1 MEPYEIAAFLGAV
14 EVVLEHARPGHA
26 VTVQQAG
33 GDVRSALH
41 IRWPV
46 VELVIERD
54 TNIGRASFAGPQR
67 LAVALTTMKWVD
79 GQLTP
84 VGRRPPLPRPHTQL
98 CIRYA
103 YDMRAYAMLAA
114 GEVPA
119 LYSYAELCRQ
129 LLVDIVRP
137 WARTAPPPRTRG
149 SRTPGG
155 APGGGGGGGPPRCP
169 RPRGGA
175 AGSSSTLGGGGP
187 PRRCSRAPAP

>member
-26 VTVQQAG
+26 V
-33 GDVRSALH
+33 GDVGSALH

-46 VELVIERD
+46 VQLVIERD

-79 GQLTP
+79 GQLTH
-84 VGRRPPLPRPHTQL
+84 VARRAPLPRTHTQL

-119 LYSYAELCRQ
+119 
-129 LLVDIVRP
+129 
-137 WARTAPPPRTRG
+137 
-149 SRTPGG
+149 
-155 APGGGGGGGPPRCP
+155 
-169 RPRGGA
+169 
-175 AGSSSTLGGGGP
+175 
-187 PRRCSRAPAP
+187 

>member
-33 GDVRSALH
+33 GDGRSALH

-79 GQLTP
+79 GQLTH
-84 VGRRPPLPRPHTQL
+84 VARRAP
-98 CIRYA
+98 
-103 YDMRAYAMLAA
+103 
-114 GEVPA
+114 
-119 LYSYAELCRQ
+119 
-129 LLVDIVRP
+129 
-137 WARTAPPPRTRG
+137 APPPPPPPGFRDAGGQRG
-149 SRTPGG
+149 GG
-155 APGGGGGGGPPRCP
+155 GRAGGGGGAGVRC
-169 RPRGGA
+169 RAGWRGRRLVD
-175 AGSSSTLGGGGP
+175 LGGRGP
-187 PRRCSRAPAP
+187 HTSLLARPGAPPAAEDLL

>member
-67 LAVALTTMKWVD
+67 LAVALTTMKWGD
-79 GQLTP
+79 GPLTH
-84 VGRRPPLPRPHTQL
+84 G
-98 CIRYA
+98 
-103 YDMRAYAMLAA
+103 
-114 GEVPA
+114 
-119 LYSYAELCRQ
+119 
-129 LLVDIVRP
+129 
-137 WARTAPPPRTRG
+137 AR
-149 SRTPGG
+149 GG
-155 APGGGGGGGPPRCP
+155 APPRPPRGGGGGGG
-169 RPRGGA
+169 RPQ
-175 AGSSSTLGGGGP
+175 GGGGGRERGG
-187 PRRCSRAPAP
+187 PRRAPPCCCGARRPSASRCSAS